1 MTVVPRRSS
10 STSAS
15 SCGSPASPPDTAP
28 GRHDN
33 SAGADFARGSAPERH
48 HNSAGADFARG
59 SATHKLRRV
68 ASPR

>member
-1 MTVVPRRSS
+1 MTVVPRQVEQRERVELRV
-10 STSAS
+10 AS
-15 SCGSPASPPDTAP
+15 CASGTKAP

-59 SATHKLRRV
+59 FEV
-68 ASPR
+68 ANPCRT